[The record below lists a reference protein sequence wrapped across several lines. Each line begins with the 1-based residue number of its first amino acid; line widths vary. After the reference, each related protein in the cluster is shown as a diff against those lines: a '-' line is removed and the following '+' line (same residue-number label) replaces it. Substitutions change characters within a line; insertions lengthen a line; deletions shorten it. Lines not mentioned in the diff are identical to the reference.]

1 MGGTTLPAGCQMF
14 TSATAQTEGLSTGFL
29 SADTVLMVVLR
40 VSGAHF
46 SRERQ
51 RTPLTLQPATHIPG
65 GYSEPGRLTES
76 PLYAGWRD

>member
-1 MGGTTLPAGCQMF
+1 MF

-51 RTPLTLQPATHIPG
+51 RTPSLSSPPHTYQEATQ
-65 GYSEPGRLTES
+65 SLV
-76 PLYAGWRD
+76 A